1 MKILLFTL
9 LVSFAGALFANS
21 YITSDSMVAASLDTS
36 FTCDA
41 LLVQGDTSDTDHS
54 NASRDKAVE
63 DYRMSFYSIKF
74 SKFLAEAN
82 NQQLHSYHIR
92 APPLTA

>member
-9 LVSFAGALFANS
+9 LYSFAGALFANS
-21 YITSDSMVAASLDTS
+21 YNAPDSVVAASLDTS
-36 FTCDA
+36 FTCDV

-54 NASRDKAVE
+54 NASRDQAVE
-63 DYRMSFYSIKF
+63 DYWISFYSIKF
-74 SKFLAEAN
+74 SKFSAEAN

>member
-21 YITSDSMVAASLDTS
+21 YIASDSMVAASLDTS

-63 DYRMSFYSIKF
+63 DYRVSFYLIKYSKF
-74 SKFLAEAN
+74 SAEAN
-82 NQQLHSYHIR
+82 NQSLHFYHIR
-92 APPLTA
+92 APPFTA